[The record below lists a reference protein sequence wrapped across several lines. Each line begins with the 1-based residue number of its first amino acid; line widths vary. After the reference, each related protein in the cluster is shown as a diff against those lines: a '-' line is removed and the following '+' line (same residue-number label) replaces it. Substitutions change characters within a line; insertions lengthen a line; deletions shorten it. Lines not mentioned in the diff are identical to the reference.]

1 MAYKFDPV
9 INTYVDPKSVE
20 ISKTLNERFAQ
31 NFAVNDALNTAIRDM
46 QFAPFENDSA
56 LAKQA
61 REETDAKLQ
70 QIAERGD
77 YENMTFP
84 LHTLAKE
91 TGNKLK
97 PLADNYSRYA
107 NTLTDLN
114 KRVQEGKVNA
124 EQYDLYK
131 SYMTRGY
138 KGLEVDEM
146 GRVKQ
151 GTEFSAPMLYND
163 PKVMDRITE
172 RLKIVHS
179 RKSGNEVSGYQRDA
193 DGNLLAVTQG
203 GTLEEIDPRD
213 VKEAVDAVMQE
224 SDVKMYFDQ
233 MGTMKVTRYSDA
245 MGGPQ
250 ALIATQTTN
259 LQDQI
264 GKLNDAMNS
273 GQYSGAQKKQM
284 TESVK
289 SLQNQLTTIQGLKTP
304 EEQLAYAK
312 KSFVEEYQRPIY
324 EYANLKAGVY
334 EQTSKYTVKNITAE
348 EKEKNAVKFD
358 FENPGMLDTGEV
370 NATQWGGK
378 NVNEK
383 LTNIQSTQSEISKL
397 EKEIKDGKSTDGT
410 ALSSN
415 IIAQKR
421 QELETL
427 KQDRIDL
434 ESQIKEG
441 ARKSISY
448 ADLEKQDPTL
458 INALADY
465 LGTKDVGTIYLKMQ
479 QIFDS
484 TGDQDYL
491 NFQEHFNLSLNVSSE
506 SYDLSEHINKFYGTG
521 TNMSNFENERQ
532 KSDIPAFG
540 QGQTSN
546 FYTTKVLDETSMGVN
561 GTFKNV
567 FQDKIDKGL
576 TEVKINPVWTIN
588 RVPGMTIADSKA
600 FTKAFDDIF
609 KGKPLMADKV
619 YTKGDGTEL
628 DPGNLEGY
636 TIVSYGAPNY
646 GTKLIKLNVTK
657 GDNKTPETLYMDMDQ
672 ITSPGLSQVYN
683 SNSFR
688 LASRMTQLGNVS
700 KYDVKLNTI
709 NTETGDYTEPLTLKF
724 NDIRGNGKPL
734 VTVCDKNGNPLPK
747 EWFKQYNFPIVD
759 KAVDPNSELF
769 KDFIKLPIFQVN

>member
-61 REETDAKLQ
+61 REEADAKLK

-91 TGNKLK
+91 TGNRLK

-114 KRVQEGKVNA
+114 KRMQEGKVNA

-138 KGLEVDEM
+138 KGLEMDEM

-163 PKVMDRITE
+163 TKVMDRITE
-172 RLKIVHS
+172 RLKIIHS
-179 RKSGNEVSGYQRDA
+179 KKTGSETSGYQRDA
-193 DGNLLAVTQG
+193 EGNLLAITQG
-203 GTLEEIDPRD
+203 GTLEKVDPAD
-213 VKEAVDAVMQE
+213 VQTAVDAVMQE

-233 MGTMKVTRYSDA
+233 MGTMKATKYSDA

-259 LQDQI
+259 LQNQI
-264 GKLNDAMNS
+264 SKLNDLMNS
-273 GQYSGAQKKQM
+273 GQYSGSQKRQM
-284 TESVK
+284 AESVK
-289 SLQNQLTTIQGLKTP
+289 GLQNELTNIQGLKTP

-334 EQTSKYTVKNITAE
+334 EQTSKYSVKNITAE
-348 EKEKNAVKFD
+348 EREKKQIEWDINH
-358 FENPGMLDTGEV
+358 PGIDEVGEI

-378 NVNEK
+378 DVNEK
-383 LTNIQSTQSEISKL
+383 LTNIAETQKQIYDLEQTLSTGK
-397 EKEIKDGKSTDGT
+397 EKGQP
-410 ALSSN
+410 LS
-415 IIAQKR
+415 AEVLRDRK

-427 KQDRIDL
+427 KQDRSNL
-434 ESQIKEG
+434 ETQIKEA

-448 ADLEKQDPTL
+448 SELQKQDPTL
-458 INALADY
+458 IAALSEY
-465 LGTKDVGTIYLKMQ
+465 LETKDVGTIYLKMQ
-479 QIFDS
+479 QIFDN

-491 NFQEHFNLSLNVSSE
+491 NFEDYFTYYSDVSAGVYSLREHL
-506 SYDLSEHINKFYGTG
+506 NKFYSKEIEQNAFANAMADVPTFG
-521 TNMSNFENERQ
+521 
-532 KSDIPAFG
+532 SDYK
-540 QGQTSN
+540 QQTVDVN
-546 FYTTKVLDETSMGVN
+546 YTFRNK
-561 GTFKNV
+561 
-567 FQDKIDKGL
+567 FQSKIDKGL
-576 TEVKINPVWTIN
+576 TEVKITPVWTVN
-588 RVPGMTIADSKA
+588 QVPGLNPTDTRS
-600 FTKAFDDIF
+600 FTTAFDKIF
-609 KGKPLMADKV
+609 LNQPLRADKV
-619 YTKGDGTEL
+619 YKDSNGEEIT
-628 DPGNLEGY
+628 NIEGASI
-636 TIVSYGAPNY
+636 TSYGMPKL
-646 GTKLIKLNVTK
+646 GTNLMKFNIVQ
-657 GDNKTPETLYMDMDQ
+657 GDDKTPKVVYMDMNQ
-672 ITSPGLSQVYN
+672 ITSPELKKIYN

-688 LASRMTQLGNVS
+688 LASRMADMGNIS
-700 KYDVKLNTI
+700 SYNIKLNTI
-709 NTETGDYTEPLTLKF
+709 NPETGDYAEPLNLKF
-724 NDIRGNGKPL
+724 NDTRGNGKPI
-734 VTVCDKNGNPLPK
+734 VTIADKNGNPLPAT
-747 EWFKQYNFPIVD
+747 WFSNNGLPNMTKGL
-759 KAVDPNSELF
+759 DPNSELF
-769 KDFIKLPIFQVN
+769 KNFIELPVFQVN

>member
-9 INTYVDPKSVE
+9 ISTYVDPKSIE
-20 ISKTLNERFAQ
+20 ISKTLNDRYAQ
-31 NFAVNDALNTAIRDM
+31 NFAVNDALNTAMRDM
-46 QFAPFENDSA
+46 QFAPFENDAA
-56 LAKQA
+56 LAKELRQS
-61 REETDAKLQ
+61 TDAKLQ

-84 LHTLAKE
+84 LHSIAKE
-91 TGNKLK
+91 TGNMLK
-97 PLADNYSRYA
+97 PLADNYSRYS

-114 KRVQEGKVNA
+114 KKMQDGKVNA

-138 KGLEVDEM
+138 KGLELDEY
-146 GRVKQ
+146 GRAKQ

-172 RLKIVHS
+172 RLKIIHS
-179 RKSGNEVSGYQRDA
+179 RKTGSETSGYQRDA
-193 DGNLLAVTQG
+193 DGNLLAITQG
-203 GTLEEIDPRD
+203 GTLEKVDQAD
-213 VKEAVDAVMQE
+213 VQAAVDAVMQE

-233 MGTMKVTRYSDA
+233 MGTMKSTRYSDA

-273 GQYSGAQKKQM
+273 GQYSGTQKKQM
-284 TESVK
+284 AASVK
-289 SLQNQLTTIQGLKTP
+289 NLQNELTNIQGLKTP

-312 KSFVEEYQRPIY
+312 KAFVEEYQRPIY

-334 EQTSKYTVKNITAE
+334 EQTSKYSVKNITAE
-348 EKEKNAVKFD
+348 EKEKKQIEWDINH
-358 FENPGMLDTGEV
+358 PGIDEVGEI

-378 NVNEK
+378 DVNEK
-383 LTNIQSTQSEISKL
+383 LTNITETQKQIYDLEQTLSTG
-397 EKEIKDGKSTDGT
+397 KENGQQLNPETLRDRK
-410 ALSSN
+410 
-415 IIAQKR
+415 
-421 QELETL
+421 QELLTL
-427 KQDRIDL
+427 KQDRSNI
-434 ESQIKEG
+434 EAQIKEG

-448 ADLEKQDPTL
+448 SELEKQDPTL

-491 NFQEHFNLSLNVSSE
+491 NFEQHFNASEKVSASEYSLG
-506 SYDLSEHINKFYGTG
+506 EHVNRFYGTG

-576 TEVKINPVWTIN
+576 TEVKITPVWTVN
-588 RVPGMTIADSKA
+588 QVPGLNPTDTRS
-600 FTKAFDDIF
+600 FTTAFDKIF
-609 KGKPLMADKV
+609 LNQPLQADKV
-619 YTKGDGTEL
+619 YKDANGEEITDIEGASITSYKMPKLGT
-628 DPGNLEGY
+628 NLMKFN
-636 TIVSYGAPNY
+636 IVQ
-646 GTKLIKLNVTK
+646 
-657 GDNKTPETLYMDMDQ
+657 GDNKTPKVVYMDMNQ
-672 ITSPGLSQVYN
+672 ITSPELKKIYN

-688 LASRMTQLGNVS
+688 LASRMTDMGNIS
-700 KYDVKLNTI
+700 AYDIKLNTI
-709 NTETGDYTEPLTLKF
+709 NTETGDYAEPLTLKF
-724 NDIRGNGKPL
+724 NDTRGNGKPI
-734 VTVCDKNGNPLPK
+734 VTIADKNGNPLPAT
-747 EWFKQYNFPIVD
+747 WFSNNGLPNMTKGL
-759 KAVDPNSELF
+759 DPNSELF
-769 KDFIKLPIFQVN
+769 KKFIELPVFQVN

>member
-9 INTYVDPKSVE
+9 ISTYVDPNSVE

-31 NFAVNDALNTAIRDM
+31 NFAVSDALGTALRDM

-61 REETDAKLQ
+61 REEADAKLQ
-70 QIAERGD
+70 QIAQRGD

-114 KRVQEGKVNA
+114 KRMQEGKVNA

-131 SYMTRGY
+131 GYMTRGY
-138 KGLEVDEM
+138 KGLQLDEN

-172 RLKIVHS
+172 RLKIIHS
-179 RKSGNEVSGYQRDA
+179 KKTGSETSGYQRDA
-193 DGNLLAVTQG
+193 EGNLLAITQG
-203 GTLEEIDPRD
+203 GTLEKVDQAD
-213 VKEAVDAVMQE
+213 VQAAVDAVMQE

-233 MGTMKVTRYSDA
+233 MGTMKATKYSDA

-250 ALIATQTTN
+250 ELIATQTTN

-273 GQYSGAQKKQM
+273 GQYSGSQKRQM
-284 TESVK
+284 AESVK
-289 SLQNQLTTIQGLKTP
+289 SLQNQITTLQGLKTP

-312 KSFVEEYQRPIY
+312 KAFIEEYQRPIY

-334 EQTSKYTVKNITAE
+334 EQTSKYSVKNITAE
-348 EKEKNAVKFD
+348 ERERNAVKFD

-378 NVNEK
+378 DVNEK
-383 LTNIQSTQSEISKL
+383 LTNIQTTQSEISKL
-397 EKEIKDGKSTDGT
+397 EKEIKDGKSADGT
-410 ALSSN
+410 ALNSN

-427 KQDRIDL
+427 KQNRLDL
-434 ESQIKEG
+434 ESQIKEA

-448 ADLEKQDPTL
+448 NDLEKQDPTL
-458 INALADY
+458 IKAMSEFYN
-465 LGTKDVGTIYLKMQ
+465 TKDAGEIYLKMQ
-479 QIFDS
+479 QVFDNP
-484 TGDQDYL
+484 GDQDYL
-491 NFQEHFNLSLNVSSE
+491 NFQTKFNQKYGQNAWAKHNNEYYSGKQDLEKSFNQDSEQVFNELNTLENTS
-506 SYDLSEHINKFYGTG
+506 T
-521 TNMSNFENERQ
+521 TN
-532 KSDIPAFG
+532 
-540 QGQTSN
+540 TSA
-546 FYTTKVLDETSMGVN
+546 VLDIN
-561 GTFKNV
+561 YV
-567 FQDKIDKGL
+567 FNNAFQNKVDKGL

-609 KGKPLMADKV
+609 KGKPLMADKI
-619 YTKGDGTEL
+619 YTKGDGTQL
-628 DPGNLEGY
+628 DPDSLEGY
-636 TIVSYGAPNY
+636 TIVSYGTPNY
-646 GTKLIKLNVTK
+646 GTRLIKLNVVK
-657 GDNKTPETLYMDMDQ
+657 GDSKTPETLYMDMDQ
-672 ITSPGLSQVYN
+672 ITSPGLNQVYN
-683 SNSFR
+683 NNSFR

-709 NTETGDYTEPLTLKF
+709 NTDTGDYTEPLILKF

-747 EWFKQYNFPIVD
+747 EWFKKYNFPIVD

>member
-9 INTYVDPKSVE
+9 ISTYVDPNSVE

-31 NFAVNDALNTAIRDM
+31 NFAVSDALGTALRDM

-61 REETDAKLQ
+61 REEADAKLQ
-70 QIAERGD
+70 QIAQRGD

-107 NTLTDLN
+107 NTLTELN
-114 KRVQEGKVNA
+114 KRMQEGKVNP

-131 SYMTRGY
+131 GYMVRGY
-138 KGLEVDEM
+138 KGLQLDEN

-163 PKVMDRITE
+163 PKVMDRITQ
-172 RLKIVHS
+172 RLSIIHS
-179 RKSGNEVSGYQRDA
+179 KKTGSETSGYQRDA
-193 DGNLLAVTQG
+193 EGNLLAITQG
-203 GTLEEIDPRD
+203 GTLEKVDPAD
-213 VKEAVDAVMQE
+213 VQAAVDAVMQE

-233 MGTMKVTRYSDA
+233 MGTMKAAKYSDA

-250 ALIATQTTN
+250 ELIATQTTN

-273 GQYSGAQKKQM
+273 GQYSGSQKRRM
-284 TESVK
+284 TETVK
-289 SLQNQLTTIQGLKTP
+289 SLQNQITTLQGLKTP

-312 KSFVEEYQRPIY
+312 KAFIEEYQRPIY

-334 EQTSKYTVKNITAE
+334 EQTSKYSVKNITAE
-348 EKEKNAVKFD
+348 ERERNAVKFD

-378 NVNEK
+378 NVTEK
-383 LTNIQSTQSEISKL
+383 LTNIQTTQSEISKL
-397 EKEIKDGKSTDGT
+397 EKEIKDGKSADGT
-410 ALSSN
+410 QLNSAV
-415 IIAQKR
+415 IAQKR

-427 KQDRIDL
+427 KQNRLDL

-448 ADLEKQDPTL
+448 TDLEKQDPTL
-458 INALADY
+458 IKAMSEFYN
-465 LGTKDVGTIYLKMQ
+465 TKDAGEIYLKIQ
-479 QIFDS
+479 QVFDNP
-484 TGDQDYL
+484 GDQDYL
-491 NFQEHFNLSLNVSSE
+491 NFQTKFNQKYGENAWTNHNNQYYRKTEQVFTGGYGAGEKSGAAGAALAGIKPAPNQIVYTSPKDIFVP
-506 SYDLSEHINKFYGTG
+506 KF
-521 TNMSNFENERQ
+521 
-532 KSDIPAFG
+532 KD
-540 QGQTSN
+540 
-546 FYTTKVLDETSMGVN
+546 KV
-561 GTFKNV
+561 
-567 FQDKIDKGL
+567 DKGL

-609 KGKPLMADKV
+609 KGKPLMADKI
-619 YTKGDGTEL
+619 YTKGDGTQL
-628 DPGNLEGY
+628 DPGSLEGY
-636 TIVSYGAPNY
+636 TIVSYGTPNY
-646 GTKLIKLNVTK
+646 GTRLIKLNVVK
-657 GDNKTPETLYMDMDQ
+657 GDSKTPETLYMDMDQ
-672 ITSPGLSQVYN
+672 ITSPGLNQVYN
-683 SNSFR
+683 NNSFR

-709 NTETGDYTEPLTLKF
+709 NTDTGDYTEPLTLKF

>member
-114 KRVQEGKVNA
+114 KRMQEGKVNA

-138 KGLEVDEM
+138 KGLEMDEM

-172 RLKIVHS
+172 RLKIIHS
-179 RKSGNEVSGYQRDA
+179 KKTGSETSGYQRDA
-193 DGNLLAVTQG
+193 EGNLLAITQG
-203 GTLEEIDPRD
+203 GTLEKVDQAD
-213 VKEAVDAVMQE
+213 VQAAVDAVMQE

-233 MGTMKVTRYSDA
+233 MGTMKTTKYSDA

-348 EKEKNAVKFD
+348 EKEKKQIEWDIN
-358 FENPGMLDTGEV
+358 NPTAYDVGEI

-378 NVNEK
+378 NIDEK
-383 LTNIQSTQSEISKL
+383 VQNITSTQNKIAEL
-397 EKEIKDGKSTDGT
+397 EQTINSGIKDGVKIGDE
-410 ALSSN
+410 
-415 IIAQKR
+415 
-421 QELETL
+421 ELGSMRREVETL
-427 KQDRIDL
+427 KNDRKTL
-434 ESQIKEG
+434 EAQIKQA
-441 ARKSISY
+441 ARNSISY
-448 ADLEKQDPTL
+448 EDFRNQDPTVVD
-458 INALADY
+458 ALSKMY
-465 LGTKDVGTIYLKMQ
+465 KTKDIGDLYMIFKNT
-479 QIFDS
+479 FDS
-484 TGDQDYL
+484 KQDQDYMAFTNYFDHTYGQNKWNEHKAKYYREPADAPQAGNAAPYNL
-491 NFQEHFNLSLNVSSE
+491 FTRNFQE
-506 SYDLSEHINKFYGTG
+506 K
-521 TNMSNFENERQ
+521 
-532 KSDIPAFG
+532 
-540 QGQTSN
+540 
-546 FYTTKVLDETSMGVN
+546 LDE
-561 GTFKNV
+561 
-567 FQDKIDKGL
+567 GL
-576 TEVKINPVWTIN
+576 TEVKIAPVFTIN
-588 RVPGMTIADSKA
+588 KVVGLTADDTRG
-600 FTKAFDDIF
+600 FTNTFNKIF
-609 KGKPLMADKV
+609 LNQPLRAGAVYKNAD
-619 YTKGDGTEL
+619 GEQIDG
-628 DPGNLEGY
+628 LEGY
-636 TIVSYGAPNY
+636 TVVGYGMPQY
-646 GTKLIKLNVTK
+646 GSKLMKLQVVK
-657 GDNKTPETLYMDMDQ
+657 GDNKTPEVLYMDMDQ
-672 ITSPGLSQVYN
+672 ITSPELQRVYN
-683 SNSFR
+683 SNSFK
-688 LASRMTQLGNVS
+688 LASRVTDAGNLS
-700 KYDVKLNTI
+700 KFDINLNSVDP
-709 NTETGDYTEPLTLKF
+709 NTNQYVGQLTLRF
-724 NDIRGNGKPL
+724 NDVRGNGKPL
-734 VTVCDKNGNPLPK
+734 VTVIGADGNPITDLSK
-747 EWFKQYNFPIVD
+747 YGINQKLTGAI
-759 KAVDPNSELF
+759 DPNSDLF
-769 KDFIKLPIFQVN
+769 KSFISLPYFQVN